1 VDLSRGSLWCGPWLP
16 ESGCRE
22 DDGMWVTKYSW
33 KARRCAVDEVE
44 LEGAEE
50 GLPLRQRQ
58 LESDA
63 EARRVVV
70 IGGRRLA
77 LCSKTDGFHML

>member
-1 VDLSRGSLWCGPWLP
+1 
-16 ESGCRE
+16 
-22 DDGMWVTKYSW
+22 MWVTKYSW
-33 KARRCAVDEVE
+33 KARRCAVEEV
-44 LEGAEE
+44 

-70 IGGRRLA
+70 VGDRRLA